1 MKTKRYVKLDVT
13 LLIECSD
20 DYASKLL
27 DPDLK
32 GVQLAWGDNKITN
45 KRTGRKKRDNHLIA
59 IGKQCF
65 RTNQRVVVSAFAEE
79 VTEEQ
84 YKDASN
90 APVL

>member
-1 MKTKRYVKLDVT
+1 MKAKRYVKLDIT
-13 LLIECSD
+13 LVIECSD

-32 GVQLAWGDNKITN
+32 EVQLAWGDNKITN
-45 KRTGRKKRDNHLIA
+45 TRTGRKKRGNHLIA

-65 RTNQRVVVSAFAEE
+65 RTNQRVVVSAASEE

-84 YKDASN
+84 FKDASN
-90 APVL
+90 ASVL

>member
-45 KRTGRKKRDNHLIA
+45 TRTGRK
-59 IGKQCF
+59 
-65 RTNQRVVVSAFAEE
+65 
-79 VTEEQ
+79 
-84 YKDASN
+84 
-90 APVL
+90 